1 MSIQFQP
8 RYLEKLPTT
17 AIPLLTS
24 QINLLK
30 KVSKF
35 NWNLN
40 LSDTILFSCAA
51 CYWDGVVRITFLS
64 LTFPT

>member
-24 QINLLK
+24 QINLMK

-40 LSDTILFSCAA
+40 LSDTIF
-51 CYWDGVVRITFLS
+51 F
-64 LTFPT
+64 